1 MALPTSGALTLD
13 AIHVEAGGSTGTT
26 CYLNDTDIRGLTAA
40 AGKTIN
46 STQGTTIDFDDFYGA
61 SLVSFSAISMVVGD
75 DTQTTT
81 GYVTNVA
88 TDRGFVSS
96 SSTGSMSPTSDSN
109 FLGGATVTR
118 LFMDGDTNSVSG
130 TTSVLRLTVSTASVA
145 NSNSSFTSLTID
157 GTTVQRSA
165 ATYVSNS
172 AQGTSEWSWDGSSTS
187 GVAGSPVHTASSD
200 YDPFPASG
208 NTITCSIQ

>member
-13 AIHVEAGGSTGTT
+13 QIHVEAGGSSGATSS
-26 CYLNDTDIRGLTAA
+26 LNDTDIRGLTAA
-40 AGKTIN
+40 SGRTIN
-46 STQGTTIDFDDFYGA
+46 STQGTEIDFADFYGA
-61 SLVSFSAISMVVGD
+61 SGASFSAISMVVGD
-75 DTQTTT
+75 ETGTTT
-81 GYVTNVA
+81 GYVNNTS
-88 TDRGFVSS
+88 THRGFVASE
-96 SSTGSMSPTSDSN
+96 STGSMSPTSDSN

-130 TTSVLRLTVSTASVA
+130 TTSILRLTVNSSSVA

-165 ATYVSNS
+165 ATYFSNTVQNT
-172 AQGTSEWSWDGSSTS
+172 AEWAWNGTSTS
-187 GVAGSPVHTASSD
+187 GVASSPVHIASND